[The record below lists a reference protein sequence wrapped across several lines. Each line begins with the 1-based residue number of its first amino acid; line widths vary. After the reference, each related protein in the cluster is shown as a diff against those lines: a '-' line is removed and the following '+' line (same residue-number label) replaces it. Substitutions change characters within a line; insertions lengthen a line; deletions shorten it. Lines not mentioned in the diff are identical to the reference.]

1 MDAASKSRQEFRIV
15 LDGVEL
21 SDGQH
26 EKVAAAVQKA
36 AFEALAASSVRLQNP
51 VFVGHGSL
59 KYRPEWRGI
68 WILDGP
74 LADRLAPQLEE
85 IGFMR

>member
-1 MDAASKSRQEFRIV
+1 MDAASKSRQEFRVV
-15 LDGVEL
+15 LDGIDLEE
-21 SDGQH
+21 GQH
-26 EKVAAAVQKA
+26 EKIAAAVQKA
-36 AFEALAASSVRLQNP
+36 AFEALATSSVRLRNP

-68 WILDGP
+68 WILDGD